1 MANLYSYYLRDHCDY
16 RTVNDDLLEYWLEI
30 LDEGKMTREE
40 LREHLDNYETD
51 YVDENQVITTHNQIE
66 WYKSIDMSMQNY
78 CELME
83 ILLEDYYGDKEEY
96 LRIILNID
104 KTKDFMIQVI
114 WRNVKDKIEDTL
126 YNRYLDKKE

>member
-1 MANLYSYYLRDHCDY
+1 MATLNSYYLRAHCDY
-16 RTVNDDLLEYWLEI
+16 YTVGDDLLEYWLKI

-126 YNRYLDKKE
+126 YNRYNKE